1 MVKLGSTLESSR
13 KDKRLANSDNI
24 YDKRL
29 GKMQEEINQ
38 EVSSLSP
45 VDEEDLTR
53 SYNDNGRSVT
63 KFADRSY
70 SPQNFSGK
78 GYKILRKNIKPVSL
92 AVTEIIVSSVPT
104 SDGYMSFIIN
114 GVESHVDVV
123 ASSDTTTDKV
133 AAKIALKLAESMVEY
148 EVSQNAST
156 ITLTRKFGGKVST
169 PSSFSAVG
177 TGASC
182 IITDS
187 TKIELRNILTPDMVN
202 QPNIIYEIRYDFDFG
217 GETVE
222 MQEGTV
228 LKFNGGSLRNGKINS
243 RDTLIKSEPY
253 RIFYNVELLGAW
265 SSTGAFSEWFGAVV
279 SNSYIIDNSIP
290 INIALSIFKTVILRN
305 GTYFIRQPV
314 MVNSD
319 RMKLYGSGNT
329 TIKASNDFDVVT
341 DDSISK
347 LDGYY
352 DFHNAVVMMRPGTYK
367 DNYGITT
374 DLIHW
379 GEISNLK
386 IDGSEVVP
394 IGLEAWLLYSNIYN
408 LSIINT
414 NEVALVLRRGWNN
427 RFSNISCSNN
437 NGNGIE
443 IGSEANSTLL
453 ERICID
459 HFGDYGLILN
469 SGTNIVVQ
477 NINIEI
483 GRKYAVFIENKKYRD
498 LNNVC
503 SSYVNTNVGSVT
515 ICGLWT
521 ENLND
526 EESVGVRISHSDGV
540 IVQSAFFNQI
550 AHAFHIGGTLRR
562 GIIIYPYNAYHT
574 GNSKLSF
581 INNKFKGDECNIL
594 IYDYKN
600 IWEFEQGYEPAQV
613 AFVKNSTSG
622 LFGVNGL
629 NIGVPIGQ
637 LREIGDITYDAKYN
651 DLLMYNKRTDNP
663 NINFLR
669 FTSWNKM
676 AIAKYGIF
684 FDLYYINGLI
694 FAYVHGTATEYFQ
707 GDITFDSPYFNYG
720 SKIGA
725 FAYDKKDE
733 SNATVETRTYNAI
746 YLVCKPNDIIK
757 RTALYP
763 VFEERDTLT

>member
-24 YDKRL
+24 YDKKL
-29 GKMQEEINQ
+29 GKMQEKINQ
-38 EVSSLSP
+38 EFSSLSP

-70 SPQNFSGK
+70 LPQNFSGK
-78 GYKILRKNIKPVSL
+78 GYKILRKNIKSVTL
-92 AVTEIIVSSVPT
+92 AVTEIVVSAVPT

-123 ASSDTTTDKV
+123 VSTDTTTEKV
-133 AAKIALKLAESMVEY
+133 ATKITLKLSESMVEY
-148 EVSQNAST
+148 DVSQKTST

-182 IITDS
+182 IISDS
-187 TKIELRNILTPDMVN
+187 TKIELRNILTPDMIN
-202 QPNIIYEIRYDFDFG
+202 QPNTIYEIRYDFDLG
-217 GETVE
+217 GETIE
-222 MQEGTV
+222 MQEGTI
-228 LKFNGGSLRNGKINS
+228 LKLDGGSLRNGKINS
-243 RDTLIKSEPY
+243 SDTLIKSEPY

-265 SSTGAFSEWFGAVV
+265 LSTGAFSEWFGAVV

-290 INIALSIFKTVILRN
+290 INKALSIFKTVILRN
-305 GTYFIRQPV
+305 GTYFVRQPV

-352 DFHNAVVMMRPGTYK
+352 DFHNAVVMVRPGTYK

-386 IDGSEVVP
+386 IDGSGVVP

-483 GRKYAVFIENKKYRD
+483 GGKYAVFIKSKIYRD
-498 LNNVC
+498 LKTVC
-503 SSYVNTNVGSVT
+503 SSYADTNVGSVT
-515 ICGLWT
+515 ICGLWA
-521 ENLND
+521 ENLKD
-526 EESVGVRISHSDGV
+526 EDSVGVRISNSDGV

-550 AHAFHIGGTLRR
+550 THPFHISGTLRR
-562 GIIIYPYNAYHT
+562 GIIIYPYNAYCT
-574 GNSKLSF
+574 SKSKLSF

-594 IYDYKN
+594 IYDYKKL
-600 IWEFEQGYEPAQV
+600 WEFEQGNEPTQV
-613 AFVKNSTSG
+613 AFVRNSTSG

-637 LREIGDITYDAKYN
+637 LREIGDITYDTEYN
-651 DLLMYNKRTDNP
+651 DLLMYNRRTDNP
-663 NINFLR
+663 YLNFLR
-669 FTSWNKM
+669 FTSWNRM
-676 AIAKYGIF
+676 AIVKYGICF
-684 FDLYYINGLI
+684 ELYYINGLI
-694 FAYVHGTATEYFQ
+694 LAYVHGTATDYFQ

-725 FAYDKKDE
+725 FAFDKKDE

-746 YLVCKPNDIIK
+746 YLVCRPNDIIK
-757 RTALYP
+757 RSALYP
-763 VFEERDTLT
+763 VFERRDTLT

>member
-1 MVKLGSTLESSR
+1 
-13 KDKRLANSDNI
+13 
-24 YDKRL
+24 
-29 GKMQEEINQ
+29 MQTALI
-38 EVSSLSP
+38 P
-45 VDEEDLTR
+45 P
-53 SYNDNGRSVT
+53 
-63 KFADRSY
+63 A
-70 SPQNFSGK
+70 NFSGK

-92 AVTEIIVSSVPT
+92 AVTNIVVTTAPT
-104 SDGYMSFIIN
+104 SDGYLSFIIN
-114 GVESHVDVV
+114 GIETHVDVV
-123 ASSDTTTDKV
+123 SSTDTTTEAV
-133 AAKIALKLAESMVEY
+133 AKKIADKLTETMEEY
-148 EVSQNAST
+148 EVSADAST
-156 ITLTRKFGGKVST
+156 ITLTRKFGGTASA
-169 PSSFSAVG
+169 SSFSANS

-182 IITDS
+182 SISDS
-187 TKIELRNILTPDMVN
+187 SKTELRNILTSVMVS
-202 QPNIIYEIRYDFDFG
+202 QPNTIYEIRYDFDLN
-217 GETVE
+217 GETIEVP
-222 MQEGTV
+222 EGCT
-228 LKFNGGSLRNGKINS
+228 LNFEGGSLSNGKINGS
-243 RDTLIKSEPY
+243 NTLIKSEPY
-253 RIFYNVELLGAW
+253 KIFYNIELLGLWA
-265 SSTGAFSEWFGAVV
+265 SIGAFAEWFGAVV

-305 GTYFIRQPV
+305 GTYFVRQPV

-319 RMKLYGSGNT
+319 RMKLYGSGST

-352 DFHNAVVMMRPGTYK
+352 DFHNAVVMVRPGTYK

-379 GEISNLK
+379 GEISCLK
-386 IDGSEVVP
+386 IDGSGIVP
-394 IGLEAWLLYSNIYN
+394 IGLEAWILYSNIRN

-483 GRKYAVFIENKKYRD
+483 GSKCAVLIENKRYED
-498 LNNVC
+498 LKKVC
-503 SSYVNTNVGSVT
+503 FSYADTNVGSVT
-515 ICGLWT
+515 ICGLWS
-521 ENLND
+521 ENLSD
-526 EESVGVRISHSDGV
+526 EDSVGVRISHSDGV

-550 AHAFHIGGTLRR
+550 AHAFNVGGSLRA
-562 GIIIYPYNAYHT
+562 GIIIYPYNSYAT
-574 GNSKLSF
+574 GKSKLSF
-581 INNKFKGDECNIL
+581 INNRFKGDECNIL

-600 IWEFEQGYEPAQV
+600 RWEFDQGYEPTQV
-613 AFVKNSTSG
+613 AFVRNSTSG

-629 NIGVPIGQ
+629 NIGVPMGN
-637 LREIGDITYDAKYN
+637 LREIGDIAYDAIYN

-663 NINFLR
+663 SLNFLR
-669 FTSWNKM
+669 FTSWNRM
-676 AIAKYGIF
+676 VMDKYGIIF
-684 FDLYYINGLI
+684 ELYYINGLI
-694 FAYVHGTATEYFQ
+694 FAYAHGTATDYFQ
-707 GDITFDSPYFNYG
+707 GDITFNSPYFNIG
-720 SKIGA
+720 SKIGN

-733 SNATVETRTYNAI
+733 SNATVETRSYNAI
-746 YLVCKPNDIIK
+746 YLVCTPNDIIN

-763 VFEERDTLT
+763 VFVIRDTLT

>member
-1 MVKLGSTLESSR
+1 MKILDELGVATLWEKIKNYVS
-13 KDKRLANSDNI
+13 
-24 YDKRL
+24 
-29 GKMQEEINQ
+29 G
-38 EVSSLSP
+38 EVFNP
-45 VDEEDLTR
+45 DDEDLVAGETT
-53 SYNDNGRSVT
+53 GGTSVM
-63 KFADRSY
+63 KLADRSY

-92 AVTEIIVSSVPT
+92 AVTEIVVSSVPT

-123 ASSDTTTDKV
+123 ASTDTTTEKV
-133 AAKIALKLAESMVEY
+133 AAKIVLKLAESMVEY

-169 PSSFSAVG
+169 SSSFSAVG

-305 GTYFIRQPV
+305 GTYFVRQPV

-319 RMKLYGSGNT
+319 IMKLYGSGNT

-386 IDGSEVVP
+386 IDGSKIVP

-427 RFSNISCSNN
+427 RFSNIICSNN

-483 GRKYAVFIENKKYRD
+483 GRKYAVFIESKIYRD
-498 LNNVC
+498 LKNVC
-503 SSYVNTNVGSVT
+503 SSYADTNVGSVT

-521 ENLND
+521 ENLKNKD
-526 EESVGVRISHSDGV
+526 SVGVRISNSDGV

-550 AHAFHIGGTLRR
+550 AHAFHVGGSLRR
-562 GIIIYPYNAYHT
+562 GIIIYPYNTYNT

-581 INNKFKGDECNIL
+581 INNRFKGDQCNIL
-594 IYDYKN
+594 IYDDKKL
-600 IWEFEQGYEPAQV
+600 WEFEQEYEPTQV
-613 AFVKNSTSG
+613 AFVRNSTSG

-637 LREIGDITYDAKYN
+637 LREIGDITYDAEYN
-651 DLLMYNKRTDNP
+651 DLLMYNKRTDTP
-663 NINFLR
+663 NLNFLR
-669 FTSWNKM
+669 FTSWNRM
-676 AIAKYGIF
+676 TIVKYGISF
-684 FDLYYINGLI
+684 ELYYINGLI
-694 FAYVHGTATEYFQ
+694 LAYVHGTATDYFQ

-725 FAYDKKDE
+725 FAYDKKDK
-733 SNATVETRTYNAI
+733 SDATVETRTYNAI

-757 RTALYP
+757 RSALYP
-763 VFEERDTLT
+763 VFEKRDTLT